1 MSKLSDFL
9 TNEKIDPRRVIAASH
24 RVESLQPG
32 DRVVRLARHRVR
44 KGSASDAE
52 KERAQGGSPR
62 SGRPVTPPTL
72 DRALSG
78 KSLPRK
84 AKQRIVRA
92 VNHVRTQ
99 RKQPEVQRADLF

>member
-9 TNEKIDPRRVIAASH
+9 TKEKIDLRRVIAASH

-52 KERAQGGSPR
+52 KERAQGSPR
-62 SGRPVTPPTL
+62 TGRPVTPPTL
-72 DRALSG
+72 DRALAG
-78 KSLPRK
+78 KDLPRK

-92 VNHVRTQ
+92 VNQVRAQ

>member
-9 TNEKIDPRRVIAASH
+9 TKEKIDPRRVIAASH

-52 KERAQGGSPR
+52 KERAQGSAR

-78 KSLPRK
+78 KELPRK

-92 VNHVRTQ
+92 VNHVRAQ